1 MRIIRIIIGPLE
13 QIKER
18 CRDTRRVSWIQD
30 LAQDFIY
37 GARLLRQSPG
47 FTAIAAVVTLA
58 LGIGANTAIFSIVDA
73 VLLRSLP
80 YLDPDQIVL
89 MFDVPEKQPDAL
101 SSISYRDFT
110 ECRAQSRVFSE
121 MAGNAFHDL
130 TLTGAGEP
138 FIVNAAAV
146 TPEIFALLNAK
157 PLEGRTLLPDDGARG
172 AAAVAVLSENLWRSR
187 FSSNPGL
194 IGQSIA
200 LDMRSFTVVGI
211 LRASF
216 RYPEGAP
223 PQDVWIS
230 VMQDPLFGPL
240 TANPGVR
247 LLGVISSAQA

>member
-1 MRIIRIIIGPLE
+1 MRIIRIITRPLE

-47 FTAIAAVVTLA
+47 FTIAAVVTLA

-80 YLDPDQIVL
+80 YPDPDQLVL

-101 SSISYRDFT
+101 SSISYRDFA
-110 ECRAQSRVFSE
+110 ECRDQNRVFSE

-138 FIVNAAAV
+138 FIV
-146 TPEIFALLNAK
+146 
-157 PLEGRTLLPDDGARG
+157 
-172 AAAVAVLSENLWRSR
+172 RS
-187 FSSNPGL
+187 
-194 IGQSIA
+194 
-200 LDMRSFTVVGI
+200 
-211 LRASF
+211 
-216 RYPEGAP
+216 
-223 PQDVWIS
+223 
-230 VMQDPLFGPL
+230 
-240 TANPGVR
+240 
-247 LLGVISSAQA
+247 